1 MKETQLKQ
9 INKQP
14 QQVKHAQITP
24 VKKEQPKQEAQQKND
39 IINSLPTWSIEP
51 PLEIKRG
58 N

>member
-9 INKQP
+9 INKQ
-14 QQVKHAQITP
+14 
-24 VKKEQPKQEAQQKND
+24 QPSNIKPINTQQKEPNKQKIEKQT
-39 IINSLPTWSIEP
+39 IINSLPSWNIEP

>member
-14 QQVKHAQITP
+14 QPIKHTQITP
-24 VKKEQPKQEAQQKND
+24 VKKEQHKQVTDPKKD
-39 IINSLPTWSIEP
+39 IINSLPPWSIEP